1 MNRINLYVFI
11 QIFKSCTLVFFI
23 FLSIAWLLQMSRLFS
38 IMNNLKIE
46 LLSIVYLSVFLIPN
60 IINVLIPFIIIFG
73 LLLAFIKLDRDKEL
87 IAMFSLGLSIKEI
100 LKPLFTSIA
109 IIITIYLSFNFYISP
124 YVYEKYKIKEFE
136 IRNLIDLENINISNF
151 IQLNSN
157 LILDFRKENNI
168 FKDILL
174 SYTDDRD
181 DIIIFAKEGN
191 IINDK
196 NNFKFL
202 LNVGYKLNIN
212 KKK

>member
-1 MNRINLYVFI
+1 
-11 QIFKSCTLVFFI
+11 
-23 FLSIAWLLQMSRLFS
+23 
-38 IMNNLKIE
+38 
-46 LLSIVYLSVFLIPN
+46 
-60 IINVLIPFIIIFG
+60 
-73 LLLAFIKLDRDKEL
+73 
-87 IAMFSLGLSIKEI
+87 MFSLGLSIKEI